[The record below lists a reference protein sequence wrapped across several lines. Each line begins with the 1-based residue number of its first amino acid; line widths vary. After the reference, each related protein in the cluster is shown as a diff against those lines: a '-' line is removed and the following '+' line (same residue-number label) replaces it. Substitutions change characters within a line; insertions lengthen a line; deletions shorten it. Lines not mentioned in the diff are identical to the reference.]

1 MIIPGRI
8 KTNISVNALDKKGNT
23 YSAMDQGQ
31 NKGKS
36 VTKTAKIIV
45 SKLQIEKKE
54 ILVGGSE
61 LIMVH
66 VRRFL
71 PRLYYYLSS
80 RVKPL

>member
-1 MIIPGRI
+1 MHWI
-8 KTNISVNALDKKGNT
+8 KKGMLI
-23 YSAMDQGQ
+23 MDQGQ

-61 LIMVH
+61 VVMVH
-66 VRRFL
+66 VRRFF